1 MRAGLMR
8 LGAVALLLLAA
19 VPALHA
25 QASLESAAE
34 RARRAWQAHEPSDLV
49 GRTDR
54 LSVSL
59 PATAPSEALAPAQA
73 IALFRDLFGKAVELE
88 TSIRAVR
95 ETAIG
100 VEGYAELRRRFRAA
114 GTQEVAQQTIL
125 LAFRRQAGQWVLH
138 EVRVLE

>member
-1 MRAGLMR
+1 MRAGLI
-8 LGAVALLLLAA
+8 AALLTTLVTLTSAPSLA
-19 VPALHA
+19 A

-34 RARRAWQAHEPSDLV
+34 RARRAWQAHEPADLV

-59 PATAPSEALAPAQA
+59 PAMAPSEALAPAQA

-95 ETAIG
+95 ETAVG

-125 LAFRRQAGQWVLH
+125 LAFRRQSGQWVLH

>member
-1 MRAGLMR
+1 MRARVSLGVLVALVGL
-8 LGAVALLLLAA
+8 LGAPAA
-19 VPALHA
+19 AA

-34 RARRAWQAHEPSDLV
+34 RARRAWQAHAAADLV

-59 PATAPSEALAPAQA
+59 PAMAPSEALAPAQA
-73 IALFRDLFGKAVELE
+73 IALFRDVFGKAVELE
-88 TSIRAVR
+88 ISIRAVR
-95 ETAIG
+95 ETAVG

-114 GTQEVAQQTIL
+114 GTQEVTQQTIL
-125 LAFRRQAGQWVLH
+125 LAFRRQGGQWVLH